1 HRWPAAA
8 RRALLPAHA
17 DGAVLGPRTPRPS
30 HPRLAGRGRAGHAGP
45 GRKALRRRPAPPVRH
60 PGLRRGRRPPRPP
73 EGPGRQRPD
82 PRRLRRLP
90 ARLHGDGRH
99 RGGAGRTPAR
109 RLPPDRLLR
118 LDPGLPAG
126 PRHHR
131 LRRPATGTR
140 RARRPGPMGG
150 HGRPRRRRGARPLR
164 RCRTARGHAGP
175 RRRPPGT
182 VRHPDGVLLRLAG
195 VRPRP
200 APRDRRPLRAL
211 TREPQLPPATPTPP
225 RNFGDVIADVARRW
239 PHRQA
244 IGVVGGP
251 AVTYRTFDDRTTRL
265 ANALLSVASPGD
277 RIAVWLPT
285 GIEYLEVY
293 GAAAKAGMVLV
304 PVHERFTA
312 EEAAYILDDSESRVL
327 IHGAPMDERV
337 AQLDTSTLGRVVTPA
352 AYDEFL
358 CAGTGTMPAGPA
370 ADDLFLVA
378 YTSGT
383 TGFPK
388 GAMVTHR
395 AVLRGMR
402 VTAMASRLV
411 AYGTQAYASSMSFV
425 PTVTAQILPHLALAG
440 RVLLCGGWDPGRVV
454 DALDRHRATYV
465 YVPTPG
471 LADFAAAVTAA
482 GPQRCPSLAT
492 VLHAGSKAPPAALA
506 AAAGALGG
514 RFVEGWGMT
523 ENSGFL
529 LTATTTLDMTPPGP
543 SAEVLASVGRPV
555 PGAEIDVVGDD
566 GASLPRD
573 GTTVGGLW
581 ARSATLMQGYWRND
595 RATAAAL

>member
-1 HRWPAAA
+1 
-8 RRALLPAHA
+8 
-17 DGAVLGPRTPRPS
+17 V
-30 HPRLAGRGRAGHAGP
+30 
-45 GRKALRRRPAPPVRH
+45 
-60 PGLRRGRRPPRPP
+60 
-73 EGPGRQRPD
+73 
-82 PRRLRRLP
+82 
-90 ARLHGDGRH
+90 
-99 RGGAGRTPAR
+99 
-109 RLPPDRLLR
+109 
-118 LDPGLPAG
+118 
-126 PRHHR
+126 
-131 LRRPATGTR
+131 
-140 RARRPGPMGG
+140 
-150 HGRPRRRRGARPLR
+150 
-164 RCRTARGHAGP
+164 
-175 RRRPPGT
+175 
-182 VRHPDGVLLRLAG
+182 
-195 VRPRP
+195 
-200 APRDRRPLRAL
+200 L
-211 TREPQLPPATPTPP
+211 TREPQPPPATPTPP

-244 IGVVGGP
+244 IEVLGGP

-285 GIEYLEVY
+285 GIEHLEVY

-337 AQLDTSTLGRVVTPA
+337 AQLETSTLGRVVTPA

-395 AVLRGMR
+395 AVLRGLR

-454 DALDRHRATYV
+454 DAIDRHRATYV

-471 LADFAAAVTAA
+471 LADFAAAVAA
-482 GPQRCPSLAT
+482 SGPQRCPSLAT
-492 VLHAGSKAPPAALA
+492 VLHAGSKAAPSTLA
-506 AAAGALGG
+506 AAAGALGS

-529 LTATTTLDMTPPGP
+529 LTATTAADMTAPGP

-573 GTTVGGLW
+573 GTTVGSLW
-581 ARSATLMQGYWRND
+581 ARSATLMRGYWRND
-595 RATAAAL
+595 RATAAALAAGWYATGDVGTIDPDGYVTVLDRRDDLILSGGANIYPSELERVIAAMAGVREVAVVGVDDARWGQTPVAFVVAEGGAALDEAAVVTHCRRHLASYKKPSRVLFVDSLPRNAAQKVLRAALRAEAAAG